1 MRTFRELA
9 TEFIDELG
17 RRNEE
22 SQKQIDQIEATGI
35 RIGEKRYGGSWSD
48 ITDREVA
55 LLKRDISSRGRTI
68 ARLEQELRDSP

>member
-9 TEFIDELG
+9 TEFIAELG

-22 SQKQIDQIEATGI
+22 SQKQIDQIEATGM
-35 RIGEKRYGGSWSD
+35 RIGEKPYGGSWSD

-55 LLKRDISSRGRTI
+55 SLKQDIASRARTI
-68 ARLEQELRDSP
+68 ARLEEEVRDSP